1 MQILVDQRIYDFNE
15 TSPNDYQNTAG
26 QILLDP
32 IIVDDHLDMQKDQ
45 EEIQQQRE
53 ETLKKFKNSMK
64 LDPEESEK
72 LMAELR
78 EKLEDID
85 RVILEERKR

>member
-45 EEIQQQRE
+45 EEI
-53 ETLKKFKNSMK
+53 
-64 LDPEESEK
+64 
-72 LMAELR
+72 
-78 EKLEDID
+78 
-85 RVILEERKR
+85 